1 MAAAYAVFALTS
13 CQEKET
19 PATEDV
25 AGPEILWASNP
36 DFETQVITES
46 MDVKIS
52 ITAPA
57 GISSFVVTVT
67 SDALTPIIGGSTLDF
82 VNPSNDLIGGIV
94 SSIIGEGVSVAGA
107 TDLDLDL
114 SNLVPLILTVT
125 QEEDD
130 HVFKLDITD
139 ANGKTATATC
149 TFHRAAV
156 TVSVS
161 EVDLWANTAVV
172 TVGGGSELA
181 YRVKGTENW
190 NVLTAT
196 DGKYTIGPEWT
207 EGTNENGLSVYTL
220 TEGTGIFAGNTYEF
234 QVDGT
239 LVESAD
245 FTAEDGDVIPNGD
258 MSGWST
264 VQLPNLGGQMVD
276 VPYPNAAGNNF
287 WSSGN
292 NGITAGLCTNDNN
305 SAKLEA
311 AKVIIAFACGNM
323 YVGTFSYGN
332 LVGTASFGQKFEWTA
347 RPKALKV
354 KMKAE
359 IGAITDIGTLD
370 PLAPEADDDPS
381 NDLIKGESIDMARI
395 YAVVTD
401 WTAQHGVKSG
411 IVSSVEDINPWDPA
425 TQTSVEEG
433 AILGYASQMIDESTE
448 GDDFVTIE
456 IPFVWYDTKT
466 RPAADNYSIVISCAT
481 SYRGDYL
488 TGCATNKLWV
498 DDFEFVY

>member
-1 MAAAYAVFALTS
+1 MAAACAVFALTS

-25 AGPEILWASNP
+25 AGPEIVWASNP

-125 QEEDD
+125 QEEGD

-161 EVDLWANTAVV
+161 DVDLWANTATV
-172 TVGGGSELA
+172 TVEGGSELA

-190 NVLTAT
+190 NTLTAT
-196 DGKYTIGPEWT
+196 DGIYTIAPVWS
-207 EGTNENGLSVYTL
+207 EGTNEAGLAVYTL

-258 MSGWST
+258 MSGWSFRDEAKT
-264 VQLPNLGGQMVD
+264 LA
-276 VPYPNAAGNNF
+276 YPNADGKSFWDCGNNSMTPSLCTE
-287 WSSGN
+287 SSG
-292 NGITAGLCTNDNN
+292 AAFMKPTN
-305 SAKLEA
+305 
-311 AKVIIAFACGNM
+311 AFIGYAPGNL
-323 YVGTFSYGN
+323 YVGDFEKPANAIT
-332 LVGTASFGQKFEWTA
+332 GTAKFGKVYEWTA
-347 RPKALKV
+347 RPSALKV
-354 KMKAE
+354 SYKAAVGL
-359 IGAITDIGTLD
+359 INNPGAYD
-370 PLAPEADDDPS
+370 PLKNE
-381 NDLIKGESIDMARI
+381 LKGKPDTARI
-395 YAVVTD
+395 YAVIVD
-401 WTAQHGVKSG
+401 WAVQHEVVSG
-411 IVSSVEDINPWDPA
+411 FGAPTGSWDPSDMSGLA
-425 TQTSVEEG
+425 ENEKV
-433 AILGYASQMIDESTE
+433 LGYAMFDITSDQETFTDK
-448 GDDFVTIE
+448 E
-456 IPFVWYDTKT
+456 IPFIWYDIESK
-466 RPAADNYSIVISCAT
+466 PSDGSYSLVISCAT
-481 SYRGDYL
+481 SKRGDYL
-488 TGCATNKLWV
+488 TGGADNELYVDNFEWV
-498 DDFEFVY
+498 Y

>member
-25 AGPEILWASNP
+25 AGPEIVWASNP
-36 DFETQVITES
+36 DFEPQMITES

-67 SDALTPIIGGSTLDF
+67 SNALTPIIGGSTLDF
-82 VNPSNDLIGGIV
+82 VNPSNDMIGGIV

-161 EVDLWANTAVV
+161 DVDLWANTATV
-172 TVGGGSELA
+172 TVEGGSELA

-190 NVLTAT
+190 NTLTAT
-196 DGKYTIGPEWT
+196 DGIYTIAPVWS
-207 EGTNENGLSVYTL
+207 EGTNEAGLAVYTL

-239 LVESAD
+239 LVKSAD

-258 MSGWST
+258 MSGWSWKDEEKT
-264 VQLPNLGGQMVD
+264 IQ
-276 VPYPNAAGNNF
+276 YPNASGESFWDTGNN
-287 WSSGN
+287 S
-292 NGITAGLCTNDNN
+292 ITANLYTNADGVAYLKPAN
-305 SAKLEA
+305 AVFGYA
-311 AKVIIAFACGNM
+311 P
-323 YVGTFSYGN
+323 GN
-332 LVGTASFGQKFEWTA
+332 LYTGDFEKTELLKGTAKFGKVYPWTA
-347 RPKALKV
+347 RPSAIKVRYKANVGL
-354 KMKAE
+354 
-359 IGAITDIGTLD
+359 INNPGTSD
-370 PLAPEADDDPS
+370 PWKDA
-381 NDLIKGESIDMARI
+381 IKGKQDTTRI

-401 WTAQHGVKSG
+401 WTAQHHVVSG
-411 IVSSVEDINPWDPA
+411 LGTPEGSWDP
-425 TQTSVEEG
+425 TDPSTVSEEG
-433 AILGYASQMIDESTE
+433 SIIGYAILDIVASQAEFTD
-448 GDDFVTIE
+448 VE
-456 IPFVWYDTKT
+456 IPFVWYDK
-466 RPAADNYSIVISCAT
+466 AAKPTEGNYSLVISCAT
-481 SYRGDYL
+481 SKRGDYL
-488 TGCATNKLWV
+488 TGGADNELYVDNFEWV
-498 DDFEFVY
+498 Y

>member
-258 MSGWST
+258 MSGWSWKDEEKT
-264 VQLPNLGGQMVD
+264 IQ
-276 VPYPNAAGNNF
+276 YPNASGESF
-287 WSSGN
+287 WDSGN
-292 NGITAGLCTNDNN
+292 NSMAAAFGVVLCMEDQENPGVSYMKAGLVLGAVFTP
-305 SAKLEA
+305 
-311 AKVIIAFACGNM
+311 GNM
-323 YVGTFSYGN
+323 YVGDFSMGSFGN
-332 LVGTASFGQKFEWTA
+332 GTANFGKVYDWTA
-347 RPKALKV
+347 RPSALKV
-354 KMKAE
+354 RYKSTVGTIDKFGTYDP
-359 IGAITDIGTLD
+359 IGAEMLEKQDTT
-370 PLAPEADDDPS
+370 
-381 NDLIKGESIDMARI
+381 RI
-395 YAVVTD
+395 YAVVVD
-401 WTAQHGVKSG
+401 WTKQHGVTSG
-411 IVSSVEDINPWDPA
+411 LGEPTGMWDP
-425 TQTSVEEG
+425 TDPSTVSEEG
-433 AILGYASQMIDESTE
+433 SILGYAILDIVASQAEFTD
-448 GDDFVTIE
+448 VE
-456 IPFVWYDTKT
+456 IPFVWYDK
-466 RPAADNYSIVISCAT
+466 AAKPTEGNYSLVISCAT
-481 SYRGDYL
+481 SKRGDYL
-488 TGCATNKLWV
+488 TGCSSNELWV
-498 DDFEFVY
+498 DNFEWVY